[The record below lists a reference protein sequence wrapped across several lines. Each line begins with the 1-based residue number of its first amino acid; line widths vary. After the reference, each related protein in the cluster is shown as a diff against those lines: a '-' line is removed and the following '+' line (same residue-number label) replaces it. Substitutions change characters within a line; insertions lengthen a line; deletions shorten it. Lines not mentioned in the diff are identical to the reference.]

1 MTSLWSPLWRTLWLM
16 AHFVMWWRHIG
27 WWLIHITWP
36 LYVLPL
42 YKFHQIDF
50 SILYAFTCDWINEL
64 TIVHWSIF
72 KRSERISL
80 LSSLTK
86 SYWFDL
92 LNQLLAEKLNFS
104 TVGFWISTDTAQQFS
119 CIPTSWLYWSKKF
132 EWVHEQ
138 RNRNRFI
145 SSFHFHNDL
154 RSFYQYLLG
163 TVSSSFFSRLY
174 LFRLHFHL

>member
-42 YKFHQIDF
+42 YKFHQINF

-72 KRSERISL
+72 GTIQKIWTNFASQLVELLKHIWSVQSAACPKAKLFDYAMTSAPTDFQSL
-80 LSSLTK
+80 RT
-86 SYWFDL
+86 
-92 LNQLLAEKLNFS
+92 KLNNLVVQQPAACTDRKGLS
-104 TVGFWISTDTAQQFS
+104 GF
-119 CIPTSWLYWSKKF
+119 TSW
-132 EWVHEQ
+132 
-138 RNRNRFI
+138 
-145 SSFHFHNDL
+145 
-154 RSFYQYLLG
+154 
-163 TVSSSFFSRLY
+163 TSRAA
-174 LFRLHFHL
+174 